1 MQLTSKQVQCSCG
14 HTSELTTNKLLC
26 IKCGKYVFYTQDEKR
41 SYQRHQVYV
50 VIAFASGLALFA
62 YFAVEM
68 VLVPFFPR

>member
-1 MQLTSKQVQCSCG
+1 
-14 HTSELTTNKLLC
+14 
-26 IKCGKYVFYTQDEKR
+26 VFYTQDEKR

-68 VLVPFFPR
+68 VLVPFSLAERVGTVRPPGKALNFYSCALPMIHLTTAG

>member
-41 SYQRHQVYV
+41 SYQRHKVYV
-50 VIAFASGLALFA
+50 AIVFVSGLALFA
-62 YFAVEM
+62 YFVVEM
-68 VLVPFFPR
+68 VLIPFFPR